1 MSSSPAFP
9 LPPDALEPCLSSPP
23 LPPDALEPCLS
34 SPPLPPDALEPCLSS
49 PPLPPDALEP
59 CLSSPSP
66 PPLSPPPPPPKPPDA
81 SLSTAPIPH
90 QTTSR
95 TGRPAAFPGPRFTK
109 NLSPDKINLSTLKG
123 EGQLTNLEL
132 DEEVL
137 QNVLDLPTWLA
148 ITRVYCNKAAIRI
161 QWTKLK
167 THPIC
172 LFLDKVEV
180 EMRTCEEPRPP
191 NGPSP
196 IAITAGQSEYGFA
209 EKVVE
214 GMSIVVNSIV
224 VKIEAK
230 AFNTSF
236 ELWQLQ
242 GYSVNPKWQQS
253 DLRFTRITDPER
265 GEVLTFKE
273 INWQTLR
280 IEADAIPG
288 DQNII
293 STPLRLITNQSKI
306 KLVLKRRVKDCNVVG
321 SKLMFLLDDLLWVL
335 TDSQLKAMIEY
346 AQSLSEAMENSA
358 KQRKRMAPDTAGA
371 SGSTPSTHQSR
382 TQPASSSNSS
392 NSISQYFEM
401 YDVKESSYHSHISR
415 LDLHICDDG
424 ISVEQ
429 GGSKHRVAG
438 GAIQLTFRNLSLD
451 YYPFHW
457 ANDSCKHWVRHCE
470 AMEARSRWA
479 QDLLQEFQ
487 SKVQTIIQHEDTTVV
502 KSPTIES
509 SGKRKA
515 GSPPRKG
522 SITGKR
528 HGSDQS
534 ATNTCPDSRHPPWNR
549 LRSSCVIVRVDDL
562 DVYQVSE
569 AGQHGKKPTTLL
581 SCNRASYHLP
591 AGMSAIH
598 IEFTEYYFPDSK
610 EFPVPCPN
618 LYVKLNALQF
628 TLDPISML
636 WMNSFSLDL
645 YQTLQQ
651 FKAIYK
657 LNNSVKVDEHVD
669 FYMNGLLLKF
679 IIPMDKKVMA
689 HPDRPLYLTI
699 QTSDFVATNTRHS
712 LNCTHSDLQMVLK
725 AFKESEFFH
734 VSYKEFPKSA
744 DNFDVLQN
752 VFFHHAYEQQINL
765 DRIHTHKNLTCDLLK
780 ASSAADIWSLHFS
793 QLWLDFEG
801 MESSKGKPFSF
812 VDAFP
817 LSIWVSQPTKFQQSE
832 APSSHSYSE
841 YTTDLEDSYGSLGH
855 KLNMFSSTESVG
867 NGLQANA
874 KRDFTDT
881 QTLRSSEEI
890 DAQLNTQQVKESSV
904 KDDSEADI
912 HVLVYSTAHVK
923 AHMNHYHYLVLL
935 RLKECLTQLQEDL
948 AQDME
953 RLSQNP
959 IKSGSAC
966 IGLLVK
972 SAEIALLLHPVPS
985 TVCDTKSQDSE
996 STSLAESELSPSESR
1011 ESLTMEGKLLNRT
1024 SGQLDNTISSMDD
1037 IGIHNGDMSMGTSL
1051 DQCVLSQDYTV
1062 VSGAPISN
1070 TEEVANQSLEKGFVE
1085 EAYEAV
1091 ESLEAEVPEDA
1102 LDHSTSNPTL
1112 ATSTSLIFDPQRRS
1126 RASDGSLQADLAT
1139 FGGVE
1144 GDLTP
1149 LSVTKD
1155 VAKEALLITVDLT
1168 KEAVSLT
1175 KDAFTLSKE
1184 KMANTMQKMLSL
1196 SSSREQ
1202 LSKGEDNL
1210 SFSLSSNR
1218 LRFLNM
1224 KLTSS
1229 QHSMDTTSLDGSLT
1243 EDRISVDSDSSEK
1256 YVILLEAESGQ
1267 ESLAPDTSIHPTP
1280 GMGSSQS
1287 PPEIVDG
1294 GHRAGGFHKP
1304 PTITSSSTQ
1313 SEDNSNAEQASV
1325 LLLRIF
1331 DVNCGIN
1338 IRGDDVSVGV
1348 QAKEVIPD
1356 QLGNMDVQQFLSSH
1370 TTGFPKAC
1378 PLESNRTQPAVCLRF
1393 ESGPSSA
1400 VHSPL
1405 AVKNGFLQF
1414 HINNYSA
1421 ELLMSSLTNLGPF
1434 LEDEMI
1440 PEVIPMKIEL
1450 FDCKITLKDDGPRL
1464 YSTSPDPV
1472 PISLDVD
1479 HLMVQR
1485 IDDGTFCIRTLQTGQ
1500 NETVLGKLENHLVAT
1515 GSHQIKLELMKTAG
1529 MQSLSEGQS
1538 STERSIAASNNMNEF
1553 LRQELASMKEAL
1565 TKANQD
1571 RERLLQEVKKLN
1583 PEFKL

>member
-1 MSSSPAFP
+1 MLGGCWRQGVFAALASRWSSVAARPPA
-9 LPPDALEPCLSSPP
+9 PPPAYPGRNGRCLSGGRGGLREGGGVAAGLTAAPQQRALRRDGDGRRERTPP
-23 LPPDALEPCLS
+23 AGLS
-34 SPPLPPDALEPCLSS
+34 
-49 PPLPPDALEP
+49 
-59 CLSSPSP
+59 
-66 PPLSPPPPPPKPPDA
+66 
-81 SLSTAPIPH
+81 
-90 QTTSR
+90 
-95 TGRPAAFPGPRFTK
+95 GPGPGPHSSMAGLIKKQILKHLSRFTK
-109 NLSPDKINLSTLKG
+109 NLSPDKINVSTLKG

-265 GEVLTFKE
+265 GEE

-288 DQNII
+288 DQSII

-358 KQRKRMAPDTAGA
+358 KQRKRMAPDTAGT
-371 SGSTPSTHQSR
+371 SGSAPSAHQAR
-382 TQPASSSNSS
+382 TQPTSSSNSS

-424 ISVEQ
+424 ISMEQ

-451 YYPFHW
+451 CYPFHW
-457 ANDSCKHWVRHCE
+457 ANDSCQHWVRHSE
-470 AMEARSRWA
+470 TMEARARWA
-479 QDLLQEFQ
+479 QNLLQEFQ
-487 SKVQTIIQHEDTTVV
+487 TKVETIIDHHEDTTVV
-502 KSPTIES
+502 KSPTKES
-509 SGKRKA
+509 PGKRKA
-515 GSPPRKG
+515 GSPTRKL
-522 SITGKR
+522 IAGKR
-528 HGSDQS
+528 RASDQLAPA
-534 ATNTCPDSRHPPWNR
+534 ATSDSRQPPWSR
-549 LRSSCVIVRVDDL
+549 LRSSCVVVRIDDL

-569 AGQHGKKPTTLL
+569 AGQHSKKPTTLL
-581 SCNRASYHLP
+581 SCNRTTYHLP

-628 TLDPISML
+628 TLDPVSML

-669 FYMNGLLLKF
+669 FCMNGLMLKF
-679 IIPMDKKVMA
+679 IIPVDKKVTA
-689 HPDRPLYLTI
+689 HPDRPQYITI
-699 QTSDFVATNTRHS
+699 QTSDVVATNTRHS
-712 LNCTHSDLQMVLK
+712 LNCTHSDLQTVLK
-725 AFKESEFFH
+725 AFKDFEFFH
-734 VSYKEFPKSA
+734 VSYKDFPKCA
-744 DNFDVLQN
+744 DSFDVLQN
-752 VFFHHAYEQQINL
+752 VFFHHAFEHQINL
-765 DRIHTHKNLTCDLLK
+765 DKIHSQKSCAYDALK
-780 ASSAADIWSLHFS
+780 ALSAADIWSLHFS
-793 QLWLDFEG
+793 LLWLDFEG
-801 MESSKGKPFSF
+801 IESSKGKPLNF

-817 LSIWVSQPTKFQQSE
+817 LSIWVCQPAKFQKARESPSRSMSEQS
-832 APSSHSYSE
+832 
-841 YTTDLEDSYGSLGH
+841 TDLEDCSSSLSR
-855 KLNMFSSTESVG
+855 KLNLVSCTESLG

-874 KRDFTDT
+874 KQDFMGTEMLKGT
-881 QTLRSSEEI
+881 G
-890 DAQLNTQQVKESSV
+890 QQGGVKESST

-935 RLKECLTQLQEDL
+935 RLKECLVQLQEDL
-948 AQDME
+948 YQDIE
-953 RLSQNP
+953 RLTKSP
-959 IKSGSAC
+959 VKSGSTC
-966 IGLLVK
+966 IGLLIK
-972 SAEIALLLHPVPS
+972 SAEIALLLHPVP
-985 TVCDTKSQDSE
+985 TTGGDAKSQVSE
-996 STSLAESELSPSESR
+996 STSLAESELSASESK
-1011 ESLTMEGKLLNRT
+1011 ESLTMDVKPLNGAT
-1024 SGQLDNTISSMDD
+1024 MDQLDNTISCMDD
-1037 IGIHNGDMSMGTSL
+1037 SGIHNGDLITGTSL
-1051 DQCVLSQDYTV
+1051 DHDVSSQDGMA
-1062 VSGAPISN
+1062 VSSAPASD
-1070 TEEVANQSLEKGFVE
+1070 TEEVANRAVEKGLVE

-1091 ESLEAEVPEDA
+1091 ESLETEIPEA
-1102 LDHSTSNPTL
+1102 IMGRSTSNPTL
-1112 ATSTSLIFDPQRRS
+1112 ATSTCLISGAQSRS
-1126 RASDGSLQADLAT
+1126 RASDGNVQADLA
-1139 FGGVE
+1139 
-1144 GDLTP
+1144 GDGEVDSTP

-1155 VAKEALLITVDLT
+1155 AAKEALLLTVDLT
-1168 KEAVSLT
+1168 KEAVYLT
-1175 KDAFTLSKE
+1175 KDAFSLSKE

-1196 SSSREQ
+1196 SASREQ
-1202 LSKGEDNL
+1202 LSKGED
-1210 SFSLSSNR
+1210 SLSSSLSSTK

-1224 KLTSS
+1224 KRTNS
-1229 QHSMDTTSLDGSLT
+1229 QHSLDTPSLDGSLT
-1243 EDRISVDSDSSEK
+1243 EDRLSVDSDSSEK
-1256 YVILLEAESGQ
+1256 YVLLLDAESGQ
-1267 ESLAPDTSIHPTP
+1267 ESLPQDTSIHLTA
-1280 GMGSSQS
+1280 GMGSNQS
-1287 PPEIVDG
+1287 LTECVDG
-1294 GHRAGGFHKP
+1294 EHRAEGFHKP
-1304 PTITSSSTQ
+1304 STMTSSSTH
-1313 SEDNSNAEQASV
+1313 SEDDSNAEQASV
-1325 LLLRIF
+1325 FLLRIF
-1331 DVNCGIN
+1331 DLNCGID
-1338 IRGDDVSVGV
+1338 IRDDDLSVSV

-1356 QLGNMDVQQFLSSH
+1356 QLGNVGVQHFLSSR
-1370 TTGFPKAC
+1370 TTGFQKAC
-1378 PLESNRTQPAVCLRF
+1378 QLESDRTQPAVCLRF
-1393 ESGPSSA
+1393 ESGPHSA

-1414 HINNYSA
+1414 HINDYNA

-1434 LEDEMI
+1434 LEDEII

-1450 FDCKITLKDDGPRL
+1450 FDCRITLKDDGPRL
-1464 YSTSPDPV
+1464 YSTSPG
-1472 PISLDVD
+1472 PIPINLNVD
-1479 HLMVQR
+1479 HLVVQR
-1485 IDDGTFCIRTLQTGQ
+1485 VDDGTFCIRALQAGQ
-1500 NETVLGKLENHLVAT
+1500 DQTVLEKLENHLVT
-1515 GSHQIKLELMKTAG
+1515 SGSHQIKLGLMKTGG
-1529 MQSLSEGQS
+1529 MQSLPEGQS
-1538 STERSIAASNNMNEF
+1538 SSDLGITTDKDMNEL
-1553 LRQELASMKEAL
+1553 LRQELANVKEAL

-1571 RERLLQEVKKLN
+1571 RERLLHEIKKLN
-1583 PEFKL
+1583 PDFKF

>member
-1 MSSSPAFP
+1 MAG
-9 LPPDALEPCLSSPP
+9 LIKKQILKHLS
-23 LPPDALEPCLS
+23 
-34 SPPLPPDALEPCLSS
+34 
-49 PPLPPDALEP
+49 
-59 CLSSPSP
+59 
-66 PPLSPPPPPPKPPDA
+66 
-81 SLSTAPIPH
+81 
-90 QTTSR
+90 
-95 TGRPAAFPGPRFTK
+95 RFTK

-180 EMRTCEEPRPP
+180 AMRTCEEPRPP

-288 DQNII
+288 DQSII

-306 KLVLKRRVKDCNVVG
+306 RLVLKRRVKDCNVVG

-358 KQRKRMAPDTAGA
+358 KQRKRMAPDTAGTSGLA
-371 SGSTPSTHQSR
+371 SGTHQQR
-382 TQPASSSNSS
+382 TQPPHTSNSS

-424 ISVEQ
+424 PSMEE

-438 GAIQLTFRNLSLD
+438 GAIQLTFKNLSLD

-457 ANDSCKHWVRHCE
+457 ANDSCKHWVRHSE
-470 AMEARSRWA
+470 AMESRAQWV

-487 SKVQTIIQHEDTTVV
+487 SKVQTIVDHHEDTTVV
-502 KSPTIES
+502 KSPTKES
-509 SGKRKA
+509 PSKWKVGSPTWKASASGKRRA
-515 GSPPRKG
+515 
-522 SITGKR
+522 
-528 HGSDQS
+528 SDQS
-534 ATNTCPDSRHPPWNR
+534 TAATSPDSWKLTWSR
-549 LRSSCVIVRVDDL
+549 LLSSCVVVRVDDL
-562 DVYQVSE
+562 DVYQVSA

-581 SCNRASYHLP
+581 SCNRVSYHLP
-591 AGMSAIH
+591 PGMSAIH

-628 TLDPISML
+628 TLDPVSML
-636 WMNSFSLDL
+636 WVNSFSLDL

-669 FYMNGLLLKF
+669 FCMNGLMLKLV
-679 IIPMDKKVMA
+679 IPVDQKVMA
-689 HPDRPLYLTI
+689 HPDKPQYLTI
-699 QTSDFVATNTRHS
+699 QTSDVVATNTRHS
-712 LNCTHSDLQMVLK
+712 PNCKHSDLQMMLK
-725 AFKESEFFH
+725 AFKDSEFFH
-734 VSYKEFPKSA
+734 VSYKEFPKSV
-744 DNFDVLQN
+744 DSFDVLQG

-765 DRIHTHKNLTCDLLK
+765 DRICTQKNFGHDALK
-780 ASSAADIWSLHFS
+780 ASSAADMWSLHFS

-801 MESSKGKPFSF
+801 IESSKDKPFSF

-817 LSIWVSQPTKFQQSE
+817 LSIWVSQPSKAQS
-832 APSSHSYSE
+832 SYSTSA
-841 YTTDLEDSYGSLGH
+841 YTTNLEDCKSSVGH
-855 KLNMFSSTESVG
+855 KFGMHSCTEPFG
-867 NGLQANA
+867 NGLQ
-874 KRDFTDT
+874 DFMAT
-881 QTLRSSEEI
+881 QTLRSSEGI
-890 DAQLNTQQVKESSV
+890 DAHLTTQQARVKESNR
-904 KDDSEADI
+904 KDDSEADV

-923 AHMNHYHYLVLL
+923 ARMNHYHYLVLL
-935 RLKECLTQLQEDL
+935 RLKECFAQLQDDLTQDR
-948 AQDME
+948 E
-953 RLSQNP
+953 RLTKNTVN
-959 IKSGSAC
+959 SGSTC
-966 IGLLVK
+966 IGLLIN
-972 SAEIALLLHPVPS
+972 SAEIALLLHPVP
-985 TVCDTKSQDSE
+985 TTDCDVQSQNSE
-996 STSLAESELSPSESR
+996 STSLAESELSLSDSR
-1011 ESLTMEGKLLNRT
+1011 ERLAEEDKPLDRT
-1024 SGQLDNTISSMDD
+1024 TSDQLDNTISSMHDS
-1037 IGIHNGDMSMGTSL
+1037 GIHNGDSSTVTLL
-1051 DQCVLSQDYTV
+1051 DYGVSAQDGTV
-1062 VSGAPISN
+1062 VSGAPFSN
-1070 TEEVANQSLEKGFVE
+1070 ADTVTNQSSEKGPVE

-1091 ESLEAEVPEDA
+1091 ESLVTEIPEDTN
-1102 LDHSTSNPTL
+1102 DHCIPNTTLEKSESLTLNP
-1112 ATSTSLIFDPQRRS
+1112 QKS
-1126 RASDGSLQADLAT
+1126 RASDNIAQMDLAP
-1139 FGGVE
+1139 FGDVGV
-1144 GDLTP
+1144 DSTP
-1149 LSVTKD
+1149 LSVSKD
-1155 VAKEALLITVDLT
+1155 VAKEALLMTVDLT

-1175 KDAFTLSKE
+1175 KDAFSLSKE

-1202 LSKGEDNL
+1202 ISKGEDNL
-1210 SFSLSSNR
+1210 SSSLSSTK

-1224 KLTSS
+1224 KRTSS
-1229 QHSMDTTSLDGSLT
+1229 QHSLDTTSLDGSLT
-1243 EDRISVDSDSSEK
+1243 EDQVSVDSDSSEK

-1267 ESLAPDTSIHPTP
+1267 ESLLPNTSIDLIPT
-1280 GMGSSQS
+1280 MGSNQS
-1287 PPEIVDG
+1287 LPESVDG
-1294 GHRAGGFHKP
+1294 GHRGEGFHKH
-1304 PTITSSSTQ
+1304 STVTNSLTP
-1313 SEDNSNAEQASV
+1313 SEDDSNAEQASV
-1325 LLLRIF
+1325 LLLKIHE
-1331 DVNCGIN
+1331 VNCAIG
-1338 IRGDDVSVGV
+1338 IRGDDVAVSV

-1356 QLGNMDVQQFLSSH
+1356 QLGNMSVQKFLSSH
-1370 TTGFPKAC
+1370 TTGFRKAC
-1378 PLESNRTQPAVCLRF
+1378 PVESNRTQPAVCLRF
-1393 ESGPSSA
+1393 ESGPGSA

-1421 ELLMSSLTNLGPF
+1421 ELSMSSLTNLGPF
-1434 LEDEMI
+1434 LEDEII

-1464 YSTSPDPV
+1464 YPTSPGPV
-1472 PISLDVD
+1472 PIILHVD

-1485 IDDGTFCIRTLQTGQ
+1485 VDDGTFCIMALQTSQ
-1500 NETVLGKLENHLVAT
+1500 NEAVVENEETRLVMS
-1515 GSHQIKLELMKTAG
+1515 GSHQVKLGMMKSGG
-1529 MQSLSEGQS
+1529 MQPHSEVQS
-1538 STERSIAASNNMNEF
+1538 SSDLTLAKDMNEL
-1553 LRQELASMKEAL
+1553 LRQELACTKEAL
-1565 TKANQD
+1565 KKANQD
-1571 RERLLQEVKKLN
+1571 KERLLQEIKKLN
-1583 PEFKL
+1583 PEFTL

>member
-1 MSSSPAFP
+1 MAG
-9 LPPDALEPCLSSPP
+9 LIKKQILKHLS
-23 LPPDALEPCLS
+23 
-34 SPPLPPDALEPCLSS
+34 
-49 PPLPPDALEP
+49 
-59 CLSSPSP
+59 
-66 PPLSPPPPPPKPPDA
+66 
-81 SLSTAPIPH
+81 
-90 QTTSR
+90 
-95 TGRPAAFPGPRFTK
+95 RFTK
-109 NLSPDKINLSTLKG
+109 NLSPDKINVSTLKG

-224 VKIEAK
+224 VKVEAK

-236 ELWQLQ
+236 ELWQLH

-288 DQNII
+288 DQSII

-358 KQRKRMAPDTAGA
+358 RQRKRMAPDTART
-371 SGSTPSTHQSR
+371 SGSMPSAHHTR
-382 TQPASSSNSS
+382 TQSTSSSNSS

-424 ISVEQ
+424 FSVEQ

-451 YYPFHW
+451 CYPFHW
-457 ANDSCKHWVRHCE
+457 ANDSCKHWVRHSE
-470 AMEARSRWA
+470 TMEARTCWA
-479 QDLLQEFQ
+479 QNLLQEFQ
-487 SKVQTIIQHEDTTVV
+487 SKVQTIIDHHEDATVA
-502 KSPTIES
+502 KSPTKEPP
-509 SGKRKA
+509 GKRK
-515 GSPPRKG
+515 GSPTRKV
-522 SITGKR
+522 TAGKR
-528 HGSDQS
+528 RASDQS
-534 ATNTCPDSRHPPWNR
+534 ASATTSDSRQPPWSR
-549 LRSSCVIVRVDDL
+549 LRSSCVVVRIDDL

-569 AGQHGKKPTTLL
+569 AGQHSKKPTTLL
-581 SCNRASYHLP
+581 SCNRTSFRLP

-669 FYMNGLLLKF
+669 FCMNGLMLKF
-679 IIPMDKKVMA
+679 IIPVDKKVAA
-689 HPDRPLYLTI
+689 HPDRPQCITI
-699 QTSDFVATNTRHS
+699 QTSDVVATNTRHS
-712 LNCTHSDLQMVLK
+712 LNCKHSDLQTVLK
-725 AFKESEFFH
+725 AFKDFEFFH
-734 VSYKEFPKSA
+734 VSYKDFPKCA
-744 DNFDVLQN
+744 DSFDVLQN
-752 VFFHHAYEQQINL
+752 VFFHHAFEHQINL
-765 DRIHTHKNLTCDLLK
+765 DKIHTQKNCAYDIVK
-780 ASSAADIWSLHFS
+780 ALSAADVWSLHFS
-793 QLWLDFEG
+793 LLWLDFEG
-801 MESSKGKPFSF
+801 VESSKGKPLNF

-817 LSIWVSQPTKFQQSE
+817 LSIWASQPTKFQKAKES
-832 APSSHSYSE
+832 PSHSTSE
-841 YTTDLEDSYGSLGH
+841 HSTDLEDYNSSLGQ
-855 KLNMFSSTESVG
+855 KLNLVSCTESLG

-874 KRDFTDT
+874 KQDVMATEM
-881 QTLRSSEEI
+881 LRASKGI
-890 DAQLNTQQVKESSV
+890 GQQGEVKESST
-904 KDDSEADI
+904 KDDSEADV

-935 RLKECLTQLQEDL
+935 RLKECLIQLQEDL
-948 AQDME
+948 HQDIE
-953 RLSQNP
+953 RLTKSP
-959 IKSGSAC
+959 VKSGSTC
-966 IGLLVK
+966 IGLLIK
-972 SAEIALLLHPVPS
+972 SAEIALLLHPVPTTGS
-985 TVCDTKSQDSE
+985 DAKSQGSE
-996 STSLAESELSPSESR
+996 NTSLAESELSPSESK
-1011 ESLTMEGKLLNRT
+1011 ESLIMEIKSMNRAP
-1024 SGQLDNTISSMDD
+1024 SDQLDNIISSMDD
-1037 IGIHNGDMSMGTSL
+1037 SGIHNGGFSIGTSL
-1051 DQCVLSQDYTV
+1051 DHGVLSQDGMAVSSDPVSDTEGV
-1062 VSGAPISN
+1062 V
-1070 TEEVANQSLEKGFVE
+1070 NQSLEKGLVE

-1091 ESLEAEVPEDA
+1091 ESLETEIPEDVI
-1102 LDHSTSNPTL
+1102 DRSTSNPTL
-1112 ATSTSLIFDPQRRS
+1112 TTSVSLILDPQRRS
-1126 RASDGSLQADLAT
+1126 RASDGNVQTDLAP
-1139 FGGVE
+1139 FGDV
-1144 GDLTP
+1144 DVDSTP

-1155 VAKEALLITVDLT
+1155 AAKEALLLTMDLT
-1168 KEAVSLT
+1168 KEAVCLT
-1175 KDAFTLSKE
+1175 KDAFSLSKE
-1184 KMANTMQKMLSL
+1184 KMANTVQKMLSL

-1202 LSKGEDNL
+1202 LSKGED
-1210 SFSLSSNR
+1210 SLSSSLSSTK

-1224 KLTSS
+1224 KRTNS
-1229 QHSMDTTSLDGSLT
+1229 QHSLDTTSLDGSLT
-1243 EDRISVDSDSSEK
+1243 EDRISVDSDNSEK

-1267 ESLAPDTSIHPTP
+1267 ESLPLDTSIHDG
-1280 GMGSSQS
+1280 GMGSNQS
-1287 PPEIVDG
+1287 LLECVDG
-1294 GHRAGGFHKP
+1294 GDRAEGFHKP
-1304 PTITSSSTQ
+1304 SPMTSSSTH
-1313 SEDNSNAEQASV
+1313 SEDDPEQASV

-1331 DVNCGIN
+1331 DLNCGID
-1338 IRGDDVSVGV
+1338 IRGDDLSVGV

-1356 QLGNMDVQQFLSSH
+1356 QLGNVGVQQFLSSR
-1370 TTGFPKAC
+1370 TTGFQKAC

-1393 ESGPSSA
+1393 ESGPHSA

-1414 HINNYSA
+1414 HINDFST

-1434 LEDEMI
+1434 LEDEII

-1450 FDCKITLKDDGPRL
+1450 FDCRITLKDDGPRI
-1464 YSTSPDPV
+1464 YSTSPGPV
-1472 PISLDVD
+1472 PINLDVD
-1479 HLMVQR
+1479 HLVVQR
-1485 IDDGTFCIRTLQTGQ
+1485 VDDGTFCIRALQTSQ
-1500 NETVLGKLENHLVAT
+1500 DQPALEKLENHLVTT
-1515 GSHQIKLELMKTAG
+1515 GSHQIKGGVIKTGG
-1529 MQSLSEGQS
+1529 MQPLSEGQRS
-1538 STERSIAASNNMNEF
+1538 SDLGTTTSKDMNEL

-1565 TKANQD
+1565 TKADHD
-1571 RERLLQEVKKLN
+1571 RERLLQEIKKLN
-1583 PEFKL
+1583 PDFKF

>member
-1 MSSSPAFP
+1 MAG
-9 LPPDALEPCLSSPP
+9 LIKKQILKHLS
-23 LPPDALEPCLS
+23 
-34 SPPLPPDALEPCLSS
+34 
-49 PPLPPDALEP
+49 
-59 CLSSPSP
+59 
-66 PPLSPPPPPPKPPDA
+66 
-81 SLSTAPIPH
+81 
-90 QTTSR
+90 
-95 TGRPAAFPGPRFTK
+95 RFTK
-109 NLSPDKINLSTLKG
+109 NLSPDKINVSTLKG

-214 GMSIVVNSIV
+214 GMSFVVNSIV

-288 DQNII
+288 DESII

-321 SKLMFLLDDLLWVL
+321 SKLMFQLDDLLWVL

-358 KQRKRMAPDTAGA
+358 KQRKRMAPDTAGT
-371 SGSTPSTHQSR
+371 SGSIPSTYQAR
-382 TQPASSSNSS
+382 TQPASSSNSW
-392 NSISQYFEM
+392 NSIGQYFEM

-424 ISVEQ
+424 FSMDQ

-457 ANDSCKHWVRHCE
+457 ANDSCKHWVRYCE
-470 AMEARSRWA
+470 TMEARTHWA

-487 SKVQTIIQHEDTTVV
+487 SKVQTIIDNHEDATVV
-502 KSPTIES
+502 RSPTKES
-509 SGKRKA
+509 PGKRKV
-515 GSPPRKG
+515 GSPTRKL
-522 SITGKR
+522 SVGKR
-528 HGSDQS
+528 RASDQS
-534 ATNTCPDSRHPPWNR
+534 ATATASDSRQPAWSR
-549 LRSSCVIVRVDDL
+549 LRSSCVVVRIDDL
-562 DVYQVSE
+562 DVYQVSA
-569 AGQHGKKPTTLL
+569 AGQHSKKPTTLL

-591 AGMSAIH
+591 ADMSAIH

-618 LYVKLNALQF
+618 LYVKLNTLQF
-628 TLDPISML
+628 ILDPVSML

-669 FYMNGLLLKF
+669 FCMNGLMLKF
-679 IIPMDKKVMA
+679 IIPVDKKVVA
-689 HPDRPLYLTI
+689 HPDRPQYLTI
-699 QTSDFVATNTRHS
+699 QTSDVVATNTRHS
-712 LNCTHSDLQMVLK
+712 VNCTHSDLQMVLK
-725 AFKESEFFH
+725 AFKEFEFFH

-744 DNFDVLQN
+744 DSFDVLQN
-752 VFFHHAYEQQINL
+752 VFFHHAFEQQINL
-765 DRIHTHKNLTCDLLK
+765 DRIRTQKNRAYDVLK
-780 ASSAADIWSLHFS
+780 TSSATDIWSLHFS

-801 MESSKGKPFSF
+801 MESSKGKALSF

-817 LSIWVSQPTKFQQSE
+817 LSIWVSQPTKFQKCMES
-832 APSSHSYSE
+832 SSHSVSE
-841 YTTDLEDSYGSLGH
+841 CTTDLEDCNSSLDH
-855 KLNMFSSTESVG
+855 KLNMLSCTESRTEPNFIG
-867 NGLQANA
+867 TG
-874 KRDFTDT
+874 
-881 QTLRSSEEI
+881 TLGSSKEI
-890 DAQLNTQQVKESSV
+890 DAQQGKVNESTQ
-904 KDDSEADI
+904 DDSEADM
-912 HVLVYSTAHVK
+912 HVLVYSTAHIK

-935 RLKECLTQLQEDL
+935 RLKECLIELQEDL
-948 AQDME
+948 SQDME
-953 RLSQNP
+953 RLTKNP
-959 IKSGSAC
+959 VKSGSTC
-966 IGLLVK
+966 IGLLIK
-972 SAEIALLLHPVPS
+972 SAEIALLLHPVP
-985 TVCDTKSQDSE
+985 TTGCDAKSQESE

-1011 ESLTMEGKLLNRT
+1011 ESLTMEVKSLNKAT
-1024 SGQLDNTISSMDD
+1024 TDQLDNTISSMDD
-1037 IGIHNGDMSMGTSL
+1037 SGIHNGDLSMGPIPL
-1051 DQCVLSQDYTV
+1051 GHCILSQDGTV
-1062 VSGAPISN
+1062 VSSAPISN
-1070 TEEVANQSLEKGFVE
+1070 TEEVANQSLEKGLVE

-1091 ESLEAEVPEDA
+1091 ESLEAEVPGDVI
-1102 LDHSTSNPTL
+1102 DRSTSNPTL
-1112 ATSTSLIFDPQRRS
+1112 ATSTSLILDPQRRS
-1126 RASDGSLQADLAT
+1126 RVSDGSVQTDHAS
-1139 FGGVE
+1139 FGDVE
-1144 GDLTP
+1144 VDSNP

-1168 KEAVSLT
+1168 KEAVCLT
-1175 KDAFTLSKE
+1175 KDAFSLSKE

-1202 LSKGEDNL
+1202 LSKVED
-1210 SFSLSSNR
+1210 SLSSSLSSTK

-1224 KLTSS
+1224 KRTNS
-1229 QHSMDTTSLDGSLT
+1229 QHSLDTTSLDGSLT

-1256 YVILLEAESGQ
+1256 YVILLDAETGQ
-1267 ESLAPDTSIHPTP
+1267 ESLPPVTSIHLSG
-1280 GMGSSQS
+1280 GMGSNQS
-1287 PPEIVDG
+1287 LPESVDG
-1294 GHRAGGFHKP
+1294 GHRAEGFYKP
-1304 PTITSSSTQ
+1304 TMTSSSTQ
-1313 SEDNSNAEQASV
+1313 SEDDSNAEQASV
-1325 LLLRIF
+1325 LLLKILNLNCAI
-1331 DVNCGIN
+1331 DV
-1338 IRGDDVSVGV
+1338 RDEDLSVSV
-1348 QAKEVIPD
+1348 QAMEVVPD
-1356 QLGNMDVQQFLSSH
+1356 QLGNVGVQQLLSSR
-1370 TTGFPKAC
+1370 TTGFQKAC
-1378 PLESNRTQPAVCLRF
+1378 ILESDRTQPAVCLRF
-1393 ESGPSSA
+1393 ESGPRSA

-1414 HINNYSA
+1414 HINNYNA

-1434 LEDEMI
+1434 LEDEII

-1450 FDCKITLKDDGPRL
+1450 FDCRITLKDDGPRL
-1464 YSTSPDPV
+1464 YSTSPGSV
-1472 PISLDVD
+1472 PINLDVD

-1485 IDDGTFCIRTLQTGQ
+1485 IDDGTFCIRALQTGQ
-1500 NETVLGKLENHLVAT
+1500 SEAVLRKLENHLVTT
-1515 GSHQIKLELMKTAG
+1515 GAHQIKLGLMKSG
-1529 MQSLSEGQS
+1529 GLQSPSEVQNS
-1538 STERSIAASNNMNEF
+1538 SDLGIATSKDMNE
-1553 LRQELASMKEAL
+1553 LLSQELASMKEAL
-1565 TKANQD
+1565 AKANQD

-1583 PEFKL
+1583 PDFEL

>member
-1 MSSSPAFP
+1 MAG
-9 LPPDALEPCLSSPP
+9 LIKKQILKHLS
-23 LPPDALEPCLS
+23 
-34 SPPLPPDALEPCLSS
+34 
-49 PPLPPDALEP
+49 
-59 CLSSPSP
+59 
-66 PPLSPPPPPPKPPDA
+66 
-81 SLSTAPIPH
+81 
-90 QTTSR
+90 
-95 TGRPAAFPGPRFTK
+95 RFTK

-306 KLVLKRRVKDCNVVG
+306 KLILKRRVKDCNVVG

-358 KQRKRMAPDTAGA
+358 KQRKRMAPDTTGT
-371 SGSTPSTHQSR
+371 SGPMPTTHQAR
-382 TQPASSSNSS
+382 TQPASSSSSS

-401 YDVKESSYHSHISR
+401 YDVKESSYHSLISR

-424 ISVEQ
+424 FSKEE

-438 GAIQLTFRNLSLD
+438 GAIQLTFKNLSLD

-470 AMEARSRWA
+470 AMEARTRWA

-487 SKVQTIIQHEDTTVV
+487 SKVQTIIDHHEATTIV
-502 KSPTIES
+502 KSPTKES
-509 SGKRKA
+509 PGKRKV
-515 GSPPRKG
+515 GSPTRKVSG
-522 SITGKR
+522 AGKR
-528 HGSDQS
+528 RASDQS
-534 ATNTCPDSRHPPWNR
+534 ATAISPDSRQPLWSR
-549 LRSSCVIVRVDDL
+549 LRSSCVVVRVDDL
-562 DVYQVSE
+562 DVYQVSA

-581 SCNRASYHLP
+581 SCNRTSYHLP

-657 LNNSVKVDEHVD
+657 LNNSVKADEHVD
-669 FYMNGLLLKF
+669 FCMNGLMLKF
-679 IIPMDKKVMA
+679 VIPVEKKVMA
-689 HPDRPLYLTI
+689 HPERPQSLTI
-699 QTSDFVATNTRHS
+699 QTSDIVATNTRHS

-725 AFKESEFFH
+725 AFKDSEFFH

-744 DNFDVLQN
+744 DSFDVLQN
-752 VFFHHAYEQQINL
+752 VFFHHAYEQQIIL
-765 DRIHTHKNLTCDLLK
+765 DRIHAQKNLTYDVLK
-780 ASSAADIWSLHFS
+780 ASSAADIWSVHFC

-817 LSIWVSQPTKFQQSE
+817 LSLWVSQPTKFQQSKV
-832 APSSHSYSE
+832 PSSHPASE
-841 YTTDLEDSYGSLGH
+841 YSADLDDSNSSLGD
-855 KLNMFSSTESVG
+855 KLNMFSCTEPLG

-874 KRDFTDT
+874 RQDFMDSE
-881 QTLRSSEEI
+881 TLRSSKEK
-890 DAQLNTQQVKESSV
+890 DAQLNTQQARVKESSI
-904 KDDSEADI
+904 KDESEADI
-912 HVLVYSTAHVK
+912 HVLAYSTAHVK
-923 AHMNHYHYLVLL
+923 VHMNHYHYLVLL
-935 RLKECLTQLQEDL
+935 RLKECLAQLQEDL

-953 RLSQNP
+953 RLTKNP
-959 IKSGSAC
+959 VKSGSAC
-966 IGLLVK
+966 IGLLIK
-972 SAEIALLLHPVPS
+972 SAEIALLLHPVP
-985 TVCDTKSQDSE
+985 TTGCDAKSQDSE
-996 STSLAESELSPSESR
+996 STSLAESELSPCESR
-1011 ESLTMEGKLLNRT
+1011 ESLAMEDKPLNRAT
-1024 SGQLDNTISSMDD
+1024 TDQLDNTISSMDD
-1037 IGIHNGDMSMGTSL
+1037 SGIHNGDLSMGTSL
-1051 DQCVLSQDYTV
+1051 DHGVLSQDGTV
-1062 VSGAPISN
+1062 VSSTPISN
-1070 TEEVANQSLEKGFVE
+1070 AEEMANQSLEKGLVE
-1085 EAYEAV
+1085 EACEAV
-1091 ESLEAEVPEDA
+1091 ESLEAEVPEETIDCA
-1102 LDHSTSNPTL
+1102 TFNPIL
-1112 ATSTSLIFDPQRRS
+1112 ATSMSLILDPQRRS
-1126 RASDGSLQADLAT
+1126 RTSDGNVQTDLPP
-1139 FGGVE
+1139 FGDVE
-1144 GDLTP
+1144 VDSAP

-1175 KDAFTLSKE
+1175 KDAFSLSKE

-1202 LSKGEDNL
+1202 LTKGED
-1210 SFSLSSNR
+1210 SLSSSLSSTK

-1224 KLTSS
+1224 KRTSS
-1229 QHSMDTTSLDGSLT
+1229 QHSLDTTSLDGSLT

-1267 ESLAPDTSIHPTP
+1267 ESLPPDTSLHLAP
-1280 GMGSSQS
+1280 GMGSNQS
-1287 PPEIVDG
+1287 LPESVDG
-1294 GHRAGGFHKP
+1294 GHRSEGFHKP
-1304 PTITSSSTQ
+1304 STITSSSTH
-1313 SEDNSNAEQASV
+1313 SEDDSNAELASV
-1325 LLLRIF
+1325 LLLKIF
-1331 DVNCGIN
+1331 DVNCGID
-1338 IRGDDVSVGV
+1338 IGDNLSVSV
-1348 QAKEVIPD
+1348 QAKEVILD
-1356 QLGNMDVQQFLSSH
+1356 QLGNMGVQQFLSSH
-1370 TTGFPKAC
+1370 TTGFQKPC
-1378 PLESNRTQPAVCLRF
+1378 SLESNRTQPAVCLRF

-1414 HINNYSA
+1414 HINNYNA
-1421 ELLMSSLTNLGPF
+1421 ELLMSSLTHLGPF

-1450 FDCKITLKDDGPRL
+1450 FHCRITLKDDGPRL
-1464 YSTSPDPV
+1464 YPTSPGPV

-1479 HLMVQR
+1479 HLIVQR
-1485 IDDGTFCIRTLQTGQ
+1485 IDDGTFCIRSLQSGQ
-1500 NETVLGKLENHLVAT
+1500 NEAIVGKMENHLVT
-1515 GSHQIKLELMKTAG
+1515 PRSHQIKLGLIKTAG

-1538 STERSIAASNNMNEF
+1538 SSDLGGATSQDMCFKQNE
-1553 LRQELASMKEAL
+1553 LLSQELASMKQAL

>member
-1 MSSSPAFP
+1 MAG
-9 LPPDALEPCLSSPP
+9 LIKKQILKHLS
-23 LPPDALEPCLS
+23 
-34 SPPLPPDALEPCLSS
+34 
-49 PPLPPDALEP
+49 
-59 CLSSPSP
+59 
-66 PPLSPPPPPPKPPDA
+66 
-81 SLSTAPIPH
+81 
-90 QTTSR
+90 
-95 TGRPAAFPGPRFTK
+95 RFTK
-109 NLSPDKINLSTLKG
+109 NLSPDKINVSTLKG

-288 DQNII
+288 DQSII

-358 KQRKRMAPDTAGA
+358 KQRKRMAPETAGT
-371 SGSTPSTHQSR
+371 SGSMPSTHQAR
-382 TQPASSSNSS
+382 TQPTSSTNSS

-424 ISVEQ
+424 FSLEQ

-470 AMEARSRWA
+470 TMEARTRWA

-487 SKVQTIIQHEDTTVV
+487 SKVQTIIDHHEDTTAVR
-502 KSPTIES
+502 SPTKES
-509 SGKRKA
+509 PGKRK
-515 GSPPRKG
+515 GSPTRKV
-522 SITGKR
+522 TAGKR
-528 HGSDQS
+528 HASDQLAS
-534 ATNTCPDSRHPPWNR
+534 AATSDSRQPPWSR
-549 LRSSCVIVRVDDL
+549 LRSSCVVVRIDDL

-569 AGQHGKKPTTLL
+569 AGQHSKKPTTLL
-581 SCNRASYHLP
+581 SCNRTSYHLP

-598 IEFTEYYFPDSK
+598 LEFTEYYFPDSK

-669 FYMNGLLLKF
+669 FCMNGLMLKF
-679 IIPMDKKVMA
+679 IIPVDKKVTA
-689 HPDRPLYLTI
+689 HPDRPQYLTI
-699 QTSDFVATNTRHS
+699 QTSDVVATNTRHS
-712 LNCTHSDLQMVLK
+712 VNCTHSDLQTVLK
-725 AFKESEFFH
+725 AFKDFEFFH
-734 VSYKEFPKSA
+734 VSHKEFPKCA
-744 DNFDVLQN
+744 DSFDVLQN
-752 VFFHHAYEQQINL
+752 VFFHHAFEHQIKL
-765 DRIHTHKNLTCDLLK
+765 DRIHTQKNCAYDALK
-780 ASSAADIWSLHFS
+780 ALSAADIWSLHFS
-793 QLWLDFEG
+793 LLWLDFDG
-801 MESSKGKPFSF
+801 IESSKGRPLNF

-817 LSIWVSQPTKFQQSE
+817 LSIWVSQPTKLQKAKE
-832 APSSHSYSE
+832 LASHSASE
-841 YTTDLEDSYGSLGH
+841 YSTDLEDCNRCLGH
-855 KLNMFSSTESVG
+855 ELNLLSCTESFG

-874 KRDFTDT
+874 KQDFKSTEM
-881 QTLRSSEEI
+881 LKSFEEI
-890 DAQLNTQQVKESSV
+890 GQQRDLKESST

-948 AQDME
+948 YQDTE
-953 RLSQNP
+953 RLT
-959 IKSGSAC
+959 KSPVKPGSIC
-966 IGLLVK
+966 IGLLLK
-972 SAEIALLLHPVPS
+972 SAEIALLLHPIPTTDV
-985 TVCDTKSQDSE
+985 DAKSQESE
-996 STSLAESELSPSESR
+996 STSLAESELSPSESK
-1011 ESLTMEGKLLNRT
+1011 ESLTMEVKPLNRAT
-1024 SGQLDNTISSMDD
+1024 ADQLNNTISSMDD
-1037 IGIHNGDMSMGTSL
+1037 SGLHNGDLSIGTSL
-1051 DQCVLSQDYTV
+1051 DHGVLPQDDMV
-1062 VSGAPISN
+1062 VSSAPVSN
-1070 TEEVANQSLEKGFVE
+1070 TEEVASQTLEKGLVE

-1091 ESLEAEVPEDA
+1091 ESLQAERHEDVI
-1102 LDHSTSNPTL
+1102 DRSTSNPTL
-1112 ATSTSLIFDPQRRS
+1112 ATSTSLILDPQKRS
-1126 RASDGSLQADLAT
+1126 RASDGNVQTDLT
-1139 FGGVE
+1139 PFGNVE
-1144 GDLTP
+1144 VDSTP

-1168 KEAVSLT
+1168 KEAVCLT
-1175 KDAFTLSKE
+1175 KDAFSLSKE

-1202 LSKGEDNL
+1202 LSKGED
-1210 SFSLSSNR
+1210 SLSSSLSSTK

-1224 KLTSS
+1224 KRTNS
-1229 QHSMDTTSLDGSLT
+1229 QHSLDATSLDGSLT

-1267 ESLAPDTSIHPTP
+1267 ESLPPDTSINMAG
-1280 GMGSSQS
+1280 GMGSNPSL
-1287 PPEIVDG
+1287 ECIDG
-1294 GHRAGGFHKP
+1294 GHRAEGFDK

-1313 SEDNSNAEQASV
+1313 SEEDSNAEQASV
-1325 LLLRIF
+1325 LLLKIF
-1331 DVNCGIN
+1331 DLNCGID
-1338 IRGDDVSVGV
+1338 IRGDDLSIGV
-1348 QAKEVIPD
+1348 QAKEVILD
-1356 QLGNMDVQQFLSSH
+1356 QLGNVGAQQFLSSH
-1370 TTGFPKAC
+1370 TTGFQKAC
-1378 PLESNRTQPAVCLRF
+1378 ALESSRTQPAVCLRF
-1393 ESGPSSA
+1393 DSGPHSA

-1414 HINNYSA
+1414 HINNYNA

-1434 LEDEMI
+1434 LEDEII

-1450 FDCKITLKDDGPRL
+1450 FNCRITLKDDAPRL
-1464 YSTSPDPV
+1464 YSTSPGPV
-1472 PISLDVD
+1472 PINLDVD

-1485 IDDGTFCIRTLQTGQ
+1485 VDDGTFCIRALQTGQ
-1500 NETVLGKLENHLVAT
+1500 NEPVLEKLENHLVTT
-1515 GSHQIKLELMKTAG
+1515 GSHQIKLGSVKTGG

-1538 STERSIAASNNMNEF
+1538 SSDLGISTSKDMNEL

-1571 RERLLQEVKKLN
+1571 QERLLQEIKKLN
-1583 PEFKL
+1583 PDFKL